1 MDEIPDADDEFERIV
16 THRQVDDPRSVVELE
31 LTTVEA
37 VIDAAVG
44 HVLASARA
52 ESRGRL
58 DEADEAES
66 RLYAILPTETGDLDE
81 ALNAAIGM
89 LAAERRQHRRL
100 RIKIRLTIAAA
111 CVGVV
116 LPTILV
122 AGISF
127 LASLGQ

>member
-1 MDEIPDADDEFERIV
+1 MDEIPDADQEFERIV
-16 THRQVDDPRSVVELE
+16 THRQVDDERSVVELE

-66 RLYAILPTETGDLDE
+66 RLYAILPTETNDLYD

-89 LAAERRQHRRL
+89 LAAERRL
-100 RIKIRLTIAAA
+100 RTRS
-111 CVGVV
+111 G
-116 LPTILV
+116 
-122 AGISF
+122 
-127 LASLGQ
+127 